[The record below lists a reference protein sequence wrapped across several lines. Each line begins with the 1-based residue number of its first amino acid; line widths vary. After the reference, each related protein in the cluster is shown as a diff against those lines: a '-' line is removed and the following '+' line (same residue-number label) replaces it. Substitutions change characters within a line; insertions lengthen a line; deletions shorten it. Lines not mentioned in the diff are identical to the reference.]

1 MTGQGLALPAGVH
14 SPAACAAAA
23 CLQAGANGTAPVGPI
38 ELSELTAVG
47 PLDG

>member
-1 MTGQGLALPAGVH
+1 MALLCLPTAALPPQARTV
-14 SPAACAAAA
+14 AAAA
-23 CLQAGANGTAPVGPI
+23 TPI